1 MSQAKVD
8 KYKEEKANRQ
18 QIMKKEKRNRFMWKL
33 GGGAVALA
41 AVVWIGYSVYGVAKG
56 DVQTSLTTETT
67 EINVDAMNDY
77 LDTIAP
83 KDE

>member
-41 AVVWIGYSVYGVAKG
+41 AVVWIGYSVYSVANG